1 MGACKDPALTYLS
14 QYGYNVV
21 RLPRAGIEPLD
32 VLGKDKSL
40 ERLGALGAIWSS
52 PVPPPAPNPPRAV
65 ADLAGLRSSDLD
77 TTLGLGILA
86 SALAGLG
93 KAVGLPTLTASYSR
107 ARKLQFTF
115 TGAVSVGVDPFAVGD
130 YLAAGSLDL
139 RNPVVAR
146 YFGES
151 ETREYVITEVL
162 KTDSLGVAAKG
173 EDGVKIGIDH
183 LPIAQALEGKVSVE
197 RSSTAADELTYKG
210 PEAITFGFKAIE
222 VLYSDGAWAIRGVPA
237 SADLAFARPAG
248 DVETVL
254 FNTEGFVRL

>member
-14 QYGYNVV
+14 RYGYNVV
-21 RLPRAGIEPLD
+21 RLPRGGIEPLD
-32 VLGKDKSL
+32 VLGKDESL
-40 ERLGALGAIWSS
+40 ERLGALGDVWSS
-52 PVPPPAPNPPRAV
+52 GVPLPSPSPPRAV
-65 ADLAGLRSSDLD
+65 ADLAGLRSADVD
-77 TTLGLGILA
+77 AALGLGILA

-93 KAVGLPTLTASYSR
+93 KAVGLPTLAASYSR

-115 TGAVSVGVDPFAVGD
+115 TGAVSVGVDPFAVGG

-162 KTDSLGVAAKG
+162 KTDSLAVTSKG

-183 LPIAQALEGKVSVE
+183 LPIAQALEGKVSVG

-210 PEAITFGFKAIE
+210 SEAITFGFKAIE
-222 VLYSDGAWAIRGVPA
+222 VMYSDGAWTIRGAPA
-237 SADLAFARPAG
+237 SADLAFGKPG
-248 DVETVL
+248 GSVETVL
-254 FNTEGFVRL
+254 FNAEGFVRL